1 MFKIDISTGTAAKV
15 VDLVHTALAVPLVGV
30 MGLAIDNAGNFY
42 VADFAPVSSIYALDV
57 STGVA
62 TPILNTGLGFVH
74 NIAFKGPR

>member
-1 MFKIDISTGTAAKV
+1 
-15 VDLVHTALAVPLVGV
+15 

-62 TPILNTGLGFVH
+62 TPILNTGLPFVH
-74 NIAFKGPR
+74 NLAFKGPR